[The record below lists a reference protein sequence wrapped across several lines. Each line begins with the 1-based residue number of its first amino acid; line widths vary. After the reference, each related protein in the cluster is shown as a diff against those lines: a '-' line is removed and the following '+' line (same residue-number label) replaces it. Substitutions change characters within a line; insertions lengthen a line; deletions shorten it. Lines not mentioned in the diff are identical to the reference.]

1 MRQSTFLKLSLRHL
15 YAALVVL
22 VFLNTQPVAAQQIS
36 IIRDAEVE
44 RLIRDLADP
53 LLQAAGIGN
62 TNRRIYIVADRRFNA
77 FVVESGAIFINY
89 GTILEAKTPN
99 ALRAVLAH
107 EIGHLAGGH
116 LARIRERIETTGR
129 LQAIAM
135 VLGMGAMAAGS
146 AGGVSE
152 IGGMASAF
160 ILAAQSAGVNSLMAF
175 RRTEESA
182 ADASA
187 LTYLERAGYS
197 PKGMVDVLELLSS
210 SQSTMAGASPYLRS
224 HPEPAERLER
234 VETVARASAAW
245 NRADSRADIL
255 QFELVQAKI
264 IGFLESQTT
273 TLNRY
278 PNGDTS
284 LPARYARIITAY
296 RSGAAISAIQQMP
309 RLVNAAPSNA
319 YFHELQGQILLE
331 TGNPQEALAPLKRAL
346 QLASGE
352 ALIRLVYGLALVEA
366 GGNNNLEEAILQLS
380 RATRE
385 LPNSALGYTLLA
397 RAYGALG
404 RQGEAML
411 AAAEAAYA
419 RGDKGTALG
428 LARQAQEKLIEGSP
442 AWLRA
447 DDILSLI

>member
-1 MRQSTFLKLSLRHL
+1 MRQSRSRNLFFKRL
-15 YAALVVL
+15 YAILVVL
-22 VFLNTQPVAAQQIS
+22 MLLGAQPAAAQQIR

-44 RLIRDLADP
+44 RLIRDMADP
-53 LLQAAGIGN
+53 LLQAAGIAH

-77 FVVESGAIFINY
+77 FVVENGSMFINY

-99 ALRAVLAH
+99 ALRAVIAH

-116 LARIRERIETTGR
+116 LARIRERMETTGR
-129 LQAIAM
+129 MQALAM

-152 IGGMASAF
+152 ISGMAAAF
-160 ILAAQSAGVNSLMAF
+160 IMAAQSAGVNSLMAF
-175 RRTEESA
+175 RRTEEST

-210 SQSTMAGASPYLRS
+210 NQSTMAGASPYLRS
-224 HPEPAERLER
+224 HPDPAERLER
-234 VETVARASAAW
+234 ITSVAKASAAW
-245 NRADSRADIL
+245 NRQDSRADIM

-264 IGFLESQTT
+264 VGFLESQTT

-296 RSGAAISAIQQMP
+296 KAGAAISAIQQMP

-319 YFHELQGQILLE
+319 WFHELQGQILLE
-331 TGNPQEALAPLKRAL
+331 TGKPQEALTPLKRAL
-346 QLASGE
+346 RLAPEE

-366 GGNNNLEEAILQLS
+366 GGNANFEEAVLQLS

-385 LPNSALGYTLLA
+385 EPNAVLGYTVLA
-397 RAYGALG
+397 RAYAALG
-404 RQGEAML
+404 KQGEASL

-428 LARQAQEKLIEGSP
+428 LARQAQQNLIEGTP

>member
-1 MRQSTFLKLSLRHL
+1 MHRFTIRNMAFRRLFVVI
-15 YAALVVL
+15 ALLILLAV
-22 VFLNTQPVAAQQIS
+22 QPVAAQQIR
-36 IIRDAEVE
+36 IIRDAEIE

-53 LLQAAGIGN
+53 LLQVAGIAH
-62 TNRRIYIVADRRFNA
+62 TDRRIYIVADRRFNA

-89 GTILEAKTPN
+89 GTILEAETPN

-116 LARIRERIETTGR
+116 LARIRERMETTAR
-129 LQAIAM
+129 LQIIAIA
-135 VLGMGAMAAGS
+135 LGVGAMAAGS

-187 LTYLERAGYS
+187 LTYLEQAGYS
-197 PKGMVDVLELLSS
+197 PRGMLDVLELLSKN
-210 SQSTMAGASPYLRS
+210 QSAMAGASPYLRS
-224 HPEPAERLER
+224 HPEPAQRRDR
-234 VETVARASAAW
+234 VETAARASGAW
-245 NRADSRADIL
+245 DRSDSRADIL
-255 QFELVQAKI
+255 QFQLAQAKI
-264 IGFLESQTT
+264 VGFLESQTT

-296 RSGAAISAIQQMP
+296 KAGAAISAIQQMP
-309 RLVNAAPSNA
+309 RLVSAAPSNA
-319 YFHELQGQILLE
+319 WFYELQGQILLE
-331 TGNPQEALAPLKRAL
+331 TGNPQGALAPLSKAL

-352 ALIRLVYGLALVEA
+352 ALIRVLYGLALVEA
-366 GGNNNLEEAILQLS
+366 GGTANLNEAVLQLS

-385 LPNSALGYTLLA
+385 ETNLVLGYTLLA
-397 RAYGALG
+397 RGYAGLG
-404 RQGEAML
+404 KQGEALL

-428 LARQAQEKLIEGSP
+428 LARQAQQKLIEGSP

-447 DDILSLI
+447 DDIISLM

>member
-1 MRQSTFLKLSLRHL
+1 MRQSRSRNLFFKRL
-15 YAALVVL
+15 YAILVVL
-22 VFLNTQPVAAQQIS
+22 MLWGAQPAAAQQIR

-44 RLIRDLADP
+44 RLIRDMADP
-53 LLQAAGIGN
+53 LLQAAGIAH

-77 FVVESGAIFINY
+77 FVVENGSMFINY

-99 ALRAVLAH
+99 ALRAVIAH

-116 LARIRERIETTGR
+116 LARIRERMETTGR
-129 LQAIAM
+129 MQALAM

-152 IGGMASAF
+152 ISGMAAAF
-160 ILAAQSAGVNSLMAF
+160 IMAAQSAGVNSLMAF

-197 PKGMVDVLELLSS
+197 PRGMVDVLELLSS
-210 SQSTMAGASPYLRS
+210 NQSTMAGASPYLRS
-224 HPEPAERLER
+224 HPDPAERLER
-234 VETVARASAAW
+234 VTSVAKASAAW
-245 NRADSRADIL
+245 NRRDSRADIM

-264 IGFLESQTT
+264 VGFLESQTT

-296 RSGAAISAIQQMP
+296 KAGAAISAIQQMP
-309 RLVNAAPSNA
+309 RLVNAAPTNA
-319 YFHELQGQILLE
+319 WFHELQGQILLE
-331 TGNPQEALAPLKRAL
+331 TGKPQEALTPLKRAL
-346 QLASGE
+346 RLAPEE

-366 GGNNNLEEAILQLS
+366 GGNANFEEAVLQLS

-385 LPNSALGYTLLA
+385 EPKAVLGYTLLA
-397 RAYGALG
+397 RAYAALG
-404 RQGEAML
+404 KQGEASL

-428 LARQAQEKLIEGSP
+428 LARQAQQNLIEGTP

>member
-1 MRQSTFLKLSLRHL
+1 MREFRSRNSLLKSL
-15 YAALVVL
+15 YAILVVL
-22 VFLNTQPVAAQQIS
+22 VLLGAQPATAQQIR

-44 RLIRDLADP
+44 RLIRDMADP
-53 LLQAAGIGN
+53 LLQAAGIAH

-77 FVVESGAIFINY
+77 FVVESGAMFINY
-89 GTILEAKTPN
+89 GTILDAKTPN
-99 ALRAVLAH
+99 ALRAVIAH

-116 LARIRERIETTGR
+116 LARIRERMETTGR
-129 LQAIAM
+129 MQALAM
-135 VLGMGAMAAGS
+135 VLGVGAMAAGS

-152 IGGMASAF
+152 IGSMASAF

-234 VETVARASAAW
+234 ITSVAKASAAW
-245 NRADSRADIL
+245 NRADSRADIM

-264 IGFLESQTT
+264 VGFMESQAT

-278 PNGDTS
+278 PNGDTA

-296 RSGAAISAIQQMP
+296 RAGAAISAIQQMP
-309 RLVNAAPSNA
+309 RLVDASPSNA
-319 YFHELQGQILLE
+319 YFHELLGQILLE
-331 TGNPQEALAPLKRAL
+331 TGRPQEALAPLKKAL

-366 GGNNNLEEAILQLS
+366 GGSKNFEEAILQLS

-385 LPNSALGYTLLA
+385 EPNSVLGYTLLA
-397 RAYGALG
+397 RAYAALG
-404 RQGEAML
+404 KQGEASL

-428 LARQAQEKLIEGSP
+428 LARQAQENLIEGSP